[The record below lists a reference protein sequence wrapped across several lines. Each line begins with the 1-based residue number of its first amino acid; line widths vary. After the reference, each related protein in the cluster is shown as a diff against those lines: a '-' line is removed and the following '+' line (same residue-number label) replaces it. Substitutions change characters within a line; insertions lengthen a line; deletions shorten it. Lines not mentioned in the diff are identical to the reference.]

1 MHTAAGISNPGHGAC
16 ARAVVPDTH
25 LGVLFHQLGEVVEEA
40 VLRTQ
45 EVELVVPLL
54 LLHEL
59 REELAAVTG
68 HELRRQLHHVQVE
81 GRDGGRVGHELKLG
95 RRLFGNDGLVDDL
108 RLDLGETQHKSE
120 S

>member
-1 MHTAAGISNPGHGAC
+1 MWSIKPG

-59 REELAAVTG
+59 CEELAAVTG

-108 RLDLGETQHKSE
+108 RLDLEETWHKSE